1 MAQTQN
7 FKLSSMSQWKKKIP
21 WNHHSIIFSTNWSS
35 PVRPQFSSFFL
46 PHLPVFNSNFFQKGK
61 KTSHI
66 FRVPWFWPPKP
77 LSRYRFVLEL
87 DRLLDKDK
95 QDLHLPRKILSTINT
110 VCEPLR
116 GPDRQTVQAN
126 IISSKALTD
135 WELSQTCS
143 KKKMTILPL
152 QWWHHVEVHQ
162 CLLKINRRL
171 SPSGLLKC
179 AS

>member
-1 MAQTQN
+1 
-7 FKLSSMSQWKKKIP
+7 MSQWKKKIP
-21 WNHHSIIFSTNWSS
+21 WSNHSIIFSTNWSS
-35 PVRPQFSSFFL
+35 AVRPQLSSFK
-46 PHLPVFNSNFFQKGK
+46 LPVFNSNFFQKGK

-66 FRVPWFWPPKP
+66 FRVPWSWPPKP

-135 WELSQTCS
+135 WELPPTCS
-143 KKKMTILPL
+143 KKKMINQPL
-152 QWWHHVEVHQ
+152 LWWNYVEVHTSM
-162 CLLKINRRL
+162 CDA
-171 SPSGLLKC
+171 P
-179 AS
+179 ADV